1 MLATPPSLMQLK
13 DARGQDPGV
22 DCLVERMTALLGS
35 LVEAG
40 NARRLRATVKAHVA
54 DYVALTNVSLGFV
67 GSVFNE
73 IPADRKVTA
82 WHNAEILSAGSQSQ
96 NEWLTRRDKET
107 VLDVTRSLALLEDL
121 LAGTPKANSGL
132 LAAALVEGFWALQK
146 VTMCLSALALTLE
159 GTLKPTK
166 ESVAHWLCLAMRDYL
181 EEWNTA
187 LMSHNPVLHARLTQ
201 SPDDAGLLTTE
212 ELERRL
218 GL

>member
-1 MLATPPSLMQLK
+1 MLATPTSLVQLK
-13 DARGQDPGV
+13 GAPGQDPAI
-22 DCLVERMTALLGS
+22 DCLVERMTTLLGS

-40 NARRLRATVKAHVA
+40 NARRLRATVKAQVA

-67 GSVFNE
+67 GSVFDE

-96 NEWLTRRDKET
+96 NESLSRRDKET
-107 VLDVTRSLALLEDL
+107 VLDATRSLALLEDL
-121 LAGTPKANSGL
+121 LAGTPKANTGL

-159 GTLKPTK
+159 GTLKPGN
-166 ESVAHWLCLAMRDYL
+166 EHVAHWLCLAMRDSL

-187 LMSHNPVLHARLTQ
+187 LMSHNPVLHARLAQ